1 MRHGSVSDSSAWFA
15 LAQINVE
22 QAQIALDAGRDE
34 WSLEQMQQAAEKAM
48 KGALV
53 RAGIK
58 PKRVHDLSELAEDLE
73 KLGENIAWF
82 LPTADAL
89 VIEYTASRYP
99 GFADP
104 IPDLADVTRMFEET
118 KQLLVQLSRSTP

>member
-1 MRHGSVSDSSAWFA
+1 MRHGSVSDPAAWFA
-15 LAQINVE
+15 LADANME
-22 QAQIALDAGRDE
+22 QAEIALNSHRPE
-34 WSLEQMQQAAEKAM
+34 WALEQMQQAAEKAM

-58 PKRVHDLSELAEDLE
+58 PKRVHDLNELAEDLE
-73 KLGENIAWF
+73 KTGEKLAWF

-99 GFADP
+99 GFPDP
-104 IPDLADVTRMFEET
+104 IPDDADVVQMFNET
-118 KQLLVQLSRSTP
+118 KQLLAQLLPTP